1 MAEVFRRV
9 QDPAFFRRLAPGLAI
24 GERTAFGSG
33 ALRAVAQSGAMGPGG
48 HVAWPDVVPGGRV
61 GPMRAAIEALVA
73 EGLPAVF
80 AYVYDAFWEPLDALA
95 GVAGAVLG
103 PHEALADV
111 WAWMVP
117 REAGRRGWPPHRG
130 LSTLERGEGGR
141 PLTLNVWIALADVG
155 PDEACMWIVP
165 LDQDPDYPDHLD
177 GRRGEDRA
185 IALPARA
192 GGALAWD
199 ANALHWGGPMT
210 ERARGPRVS
219 FSYTLRAHPMTGA
232 PRVVDP
238 LPAPLGFEA
247 RLDVVA
253 AMIGTYAASEAA
265 PPAVREWADV
275 TRALG
280 AALRRR
286 PS

>member
-1 MAEVFRRV
+1 MSDVAHVFRRV
-9 QDPAFFRRLAPGLAI
+9 QDPSFFRALAPTLTI
-24 GERTAFGSG
+24 GERTSFGAAGRTAGARPG
-33 ALRAVAQSGAMGPGG
+33 ALEPGG
-48 HVAWPDVVPGGRV
+48 HVAWPAVVAAPRAAA
-61 GPMRAAIEALVA
+61 MRAAIEALVA

-95 GVAGAVLG
+95 GVAGPVLG

-111 WAWMVP
+111 WAWLVP
-117 REAGRRGWPPHRG
+117 REAGRRGWPAHRG

-141 PLTLNVWIALADVG
+141 PLTLNVWVALADVG

-177 GRRGEDRA
+177 GRRGEGRA
-185 IALPARA
+185 IPLPARA
-192 GGALAWD
+192 GDALAWN

-219 FSYTLRAHPMTGA
+219 FSYTLRALGA

-238 LPAPLGFEA
+238 LPEPLGFEA

-265 PPAVREWADV
+265 PPAVREWAEV

-280 AALRRR
+280 AALRGR
-286 PS
+286 PA